1 MEYKAI
7 NNELEGIMDYQHD
20 IMQECI
26 GKIMLD
32 IQEKK
37 TNVIKERLKTLNI
50 EIDFKHERERR
61 FKLITCETSNELYSN
76 ETYYYN
82 DGSKEG
88 IRIVTFTET
97 PPEYP
102 NEFQRSEINIGFN
115 YY

>member
-1 MEYKAI
+1 MECKAI
-7 NNELEGIMDYQHD
+7 NNGLEGIIDYQHD
-20 IMQECI
+20 IMQEYLD
-26 GKIMLD
+26 KLMLD

-37 TNVIKERLKTLNI
+37 SNIIKDRLKILGI
-50 EIDFKHERERR
+50 EIDFGHERERR
-61 FKLITCETSNELYSN
+61 FKLITCETNNELYSN

-102 NEFQRSEINIGFN
+102 NEFQRSEINMSFN